1 MLHAYFLLQTTHQ
14 VLFAQ
19 KEGRG
24 RVPVSIFLGLIRCLK
39 TIGKVSLNIASAQKI
54 IKTTKMVHFG
64 HFGEFLKIEACSQ
77 TVLPDRSLLIGPKLV
92 ENAKIKKFNCD
103 ILSNFQTMFRCCSE

>member
-39 TIGKVSLNIASAQKI
+39 TIGKVSLNIASEASYAYILSAQKI

-64 HFGEFLKIEACSQ
+64 HFGHFGEFLK
-77 TVLPDRSLLIGPKLV
+77 
-92 ENAKIKKFNCD
+92 N
-103 ILSNFQTMFRCCSE
+103 

>member
-39 TIGKVSLNIASAQKI
+39 TIGKVSLNIASKASHAHILSGQKQ
-54 IKTTKMVHFG
+54 IK
-64 HFGEFLKIEACSQ
+64 
-77 TVLPDRSLLIGPKLV
+77 
-92 ENAKIKKFNCD
+92 NAKNAKNGPF
-103 ILSNFQTMFRCCSE
+103 